1 MDNKS
6 KQLIIEKL
14 STLTEIVE
22 KINSYQVVT
31 IDLRRVIYF
40 LTQFES
46 SEQIEIIINL
56 LKNIQFLD
64 SAKITYL
71 LNQAYKKIDIK
82 LLNNPVISSLGGIQD
97 SSAVVCY
104 QLLKQLFDSEKDTLN
119 SIIDINS
126 LGKHIE
132 ANETSVIIL
141 FDDNITSGT
150 QLYDFFTELIKGK
163 ENPEFFKIPI
173 TPEQYNLIKKIPI
186 RICYAIQLA
195 EKSNEV
201 IEKIKSE
208 FLLDLKIQVGKIDYD
223 NYLDFGSTIM
233 ASEKESEF
241 SKKFIKE
248 IATVLYEDKKWSTE
262 TIYSRVLGYGNLG
275 KLTVFYYNVPKSL
288 IPIFWKFGFYK
299 NKPWFPLFPET
310 QENKKIIASESE
322 FEFITLDAIDGWIN
336 SSTSNRKPKISFGV
350 KTEVG
355 ISQKITLKIPSRNFV
370 RQNLL
375 AKIFP
380 KKIEYKANK
389 LRNSNGVNIHLYLVN
404 KSENL
409 KNVLDISDYDEYKKA
424 VDDYNDSLE
433 NFYIEVEEYIYR
445 YSSNKSIQFI
455 LTNDGNI
462 AANNP
467 IFKLSYNTG
476 VILMNQFTDLKKPK
490 ASSEIPNIN
499 DFDTSPKYGIITS
512 TYSPIEFPTLKYIN
526 SSEPFIENTGYD
538 FRIENSRIGHNDH
551 INQEIEITRMD
562 HNETSFNIPFEI
574 NFDEEPDTLSGI
586 IEINYEYV
594 DEIEEKLKKK
604 IEEKLKDFKKIL
616 QNPNYPLSH

>member
-6 KQLIIEKL
+6 KKLIIEKRPV
-14 STLTEIVE
+14 LTEIVA

-31 IDLRRVIYF
+31 IDLKRVIYF
-40 LTQFES
+40 LTQFDS

-64 SAKITYL
+64 SSKITYL
-71 LNQAYKKIDIK
+71 LNQAYKKIDVK

-104 QLLKQLFDSEKDTLN
+104 QLLKQLFDSEKETLN

-132 ANETSVIIL
+132 ENETSAIIL

-163 ENPEFFKIPI
+163 ENPEFFKNPI
-173 TPEQYNLIKKIPI
+173 TQKQYDLIKKIPI

-208 FLLDLKIQVGKIDYD
+208 FLLDLKIQAGKIDYD

-233 ASEKESEF
+233 ASEKEAEF
-241 SKKFIKE
+241 SKNFIKE

-310 QENKKIIASESE
+310 QENKKIITSGCE
-322 FEFITLDAIDGWIN
+322 FEFLTLDAIDGWIN

-350 KTEVG
+350 ITEEG
-355 ISQKITLKIPSRNFV
+355 ISQKTILKIPSRNFI

-380 KKIEYKANK
+380 KKVEYKENK
-389 LRNSNGVNIHLYLVN
+389 LRNSNGVNIYPYLGN

-424 VDDYNDSLE
+424 IDEYNDSLE
-433 NFYIEVEEYIYR
+433 KFYIEVEEYIYR

-476 VILMNQFTDLKKPK
+476 VILMNQFTDLKKPET
-490 ASSEIPNIN
+490 SSEIPNIN
-499 DFDTSPKYGIITS
+499 DFDTSSKYGIIKS

-526 SSEPFIENTGYD
+526 SREPFIQNTGYD

-562 HNETSFNIPFEI
+562 YNETSFNIPFEI
-574 NFDEEPDTLSGI
+574 NFDEEPETLSGI

-604 IEEKLKDFKKIL
+604 IEEKLKDFKKIF
-616 QNPNYPLSH
+616 QKPN